1 MFAAASQ
8 SQVTTAIV
16 VAVMSLIVIAD
27 LIFQTKRK
35 TLTAM
40 IMYAPLLLSVHVTSV
55 YFLFRMGGK
64 QVEG

>member
-35 TLTAM
+35 TLIAM
-40 IMYAPLLLSVHVTSV
+40 SLYVPLLLGVYVTSV
-55 YFLFRMGGK
+55 YFLFRIGD
-64 QVEG
+64 